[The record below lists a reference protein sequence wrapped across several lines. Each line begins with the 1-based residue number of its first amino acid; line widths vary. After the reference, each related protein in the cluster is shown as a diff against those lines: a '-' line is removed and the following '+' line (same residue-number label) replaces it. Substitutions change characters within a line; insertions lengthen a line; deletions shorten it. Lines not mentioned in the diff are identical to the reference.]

1 MNKIETKILLVEDDP
16 NLGYVIRDN
25 LKEAGYE
32 VQLAKDGKIG
42 YEEFLKQKFDLC
54 ILDIMLPKKDG
65 FSLAEDIRKTDK
77 EIPVIFLTAKSLPED
92 KIRGLKLGADD
103 YITKPFHI
111 EELILRMEAILKR
124 SRKDSPYQTKKDVFT
139 IGSYTFDYKNLE
151 LKNGKN
157 IRSLTKKEAEL
168 LRLLCIHE
176 NELLER
182 ETALK
187 IVWGED
193 DYFLGRSMDVFIT
206 KLRKYLSGDKR
217 IQISNVRGVG
227 FKMAVRND

>member
-32 VQLAKDGKIG
+32 VQLAKDGKSG

>member
-1 MNKIETKILLVEDDP
+1 MNKIETKILLVEDDS

-25 LKEAGYE
+25 LTEAGYE
-32 VQLAKDGKIG
+32 VQLAMDGKSG

-65 FSLAEDIRKTDK
+65 FSLAEDIRKSDK
-77 EIPVIFLTAKSLPED
+77 EIPIIFLTAKSLPED

-124 SRKDSPYQTKKDVFT
+124 SRKDSPYKTKKDVFS

-151 LKNGKN
+151 LKHEKD
-157 IRSLTKKEAEL
+157 IRNLTKKEAEL

-176 NELLER
+176 GGLLER

-206 KLRKYLSGDKR
+206 KLRKYLSADKR

-227 FKMAVRND
+227 FKMAVGKD